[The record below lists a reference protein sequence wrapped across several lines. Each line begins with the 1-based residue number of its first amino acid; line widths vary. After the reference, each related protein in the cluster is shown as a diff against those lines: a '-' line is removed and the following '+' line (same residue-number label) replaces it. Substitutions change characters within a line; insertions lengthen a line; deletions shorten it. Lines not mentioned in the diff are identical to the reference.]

1 MARCE
6 GTTRSGAQCKLDA
19 RPGSRFCHLHGG
31 AEEDAEMRGTDAE
44 AEAVEDTLEWEDIF
58 PLFLAGVAAA
68 GLIFFLR
75 SFGRWIPRP

>member
-1 MARCE
+1 MNTKSKHTDDYAGQAAGE
-6 GTTRSGAQCKLDA
+6 TLNQLQADSATGL
-19 RPGSRFCHLHGG
+19 
-31 AEEDAEMRGTDAE
+31 TDAE

-58 PLFLAGVAAA
+58 PLFLAGGAAA

>member
-31 AEEDAEMRGTDAE
+31 AEEDADTKSTE
-44 AEAVEDTLEWEDIF
+44 AGEDTLEWEDLF
-58 PLFLAGVAAA
+58 PLLLAGVAAA
-68 GLIFFLR
+68 GMIFFLR
-75 SFGRWIPRP
+75 SFGRWIPRL